1 MLTLTFL
8 CEKPFFSEKQDNIIC
23 VMLRMEI
30 APSDEQPSQDNVF
43 IYNDHL
49 AEDAQ
54 AVWIA
59 QWLRQKQMEFESNSK
74 LIAQNPDYIKR
85 LADLFKESYE
95 VNNSKTCPKKQVF
108 GNEIE
113 FLSRKIK

>member
-1 MLTLTFL
+1 
-8 CEKPFFSEKQDNIIC
+8 
-23 VMLRMEI
+23 MLRMEI

-95 VNNSKTCPKKQVF
+95 VNKF
-108 GNEIE
+108 
-113 FLSRKIK
+113 